1 MNQSERRTYL
11 IKKLLNERPEYAN
24 MNIPSN
30 TMEQRQF
37 LRSLMNIRMPKEAG
51 EEFIGIQNK
60 YLQQINEERGIVT
73 INQMEQLKKDIFLWR
88 GDITRL
94 NVGAIVNAANSGMT
108 GCYQPCHNCIDNCIH
123 TYAGIQLRN
132 YCNEIMRKQ
141 GHEEPTG
148 SAKITPAFNLPCEYV
163 IHTVGPIV
171 TGKLNKFQEEQL
183 KNCYE
188 SCLKIAEENKVESIA
203 FCCISTGVF
212 GFPNDRAAGIA
223 IDTVTQ
229 YKEKTN
235 TEIKVIFNV
244 FKEED
249 EKLYRQL
256 LR

>member
-30 TMEQRQF
+30 TMEQRQL

-212 GFPNDRAAGIA
+212 GSPNDRAAGIA